1 MSKIWTW
8 ISGFAVLLSAFCTL
22 ERALDGDISASLA
35 WGALTLYNVGF
46 IMSRIKDKA

>member
-8 ISGFAVLLSAFCTL
+8 ISGFAVLLGVFCMA

-35 WGALTLYNVGF
+35 FGALTLYNICYV
-46 IMSRIKDKA
+46 MARIENEA

>member
-8 ISGFAVLLSAFCTL
+8 LGCCAVLLGVFCTV

-35 WGALTLYNVGF
+35 FGALTLYNVGF
-46 IMSRIKDKA
+46 VMSRIEDD

>member
-8 ISGFAVLLSAFCTL
+8 ISGCAVLLGVFCMA

-35 WGALTLYNVGF
+35 FGALALYNVCF
-46 IMSRIKDKA
+46 IMARIEDEA